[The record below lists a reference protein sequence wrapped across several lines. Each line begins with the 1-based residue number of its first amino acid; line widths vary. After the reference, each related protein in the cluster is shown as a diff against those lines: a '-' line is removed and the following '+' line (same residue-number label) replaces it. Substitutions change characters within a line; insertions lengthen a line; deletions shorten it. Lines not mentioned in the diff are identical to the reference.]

1 MVHISLSSEIQSF
14 RIDAS
19 YVYVE
24 RADQLKYWDLHF

>member
-1 MVHISLSSEIQSF
+1 MNSEIRSF

-19 YVYVE
+19 SVYVE